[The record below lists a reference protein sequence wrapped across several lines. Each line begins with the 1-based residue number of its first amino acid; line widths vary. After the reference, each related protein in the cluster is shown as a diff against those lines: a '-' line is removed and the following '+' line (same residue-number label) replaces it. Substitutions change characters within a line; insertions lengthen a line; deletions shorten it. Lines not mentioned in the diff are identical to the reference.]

1 MANLVSL
8 TVYEINGLRL
18 ASSKVIAMSSA
29 NMIVTAYVSISAGIG
44 NGVLTF
50 AGTTVY
56 KEGQIVAANG
66 NQYQVI
72 VGGTSGLIG
81 TAPSNKIGTSTSGTV
96 TFNFM
101 GQWVTPATTNA
112 NPVLNSTIQ
121 INNGSEI
128 PTIYGVVETVAAIVT
143 AAG

>member
-1 MANLVSL
+1 MANLISL

-18 ASSKVIAMSSA
+18 AASKVIAMSSA
-29 NMIVTAYVSISAGIG
+29 NIISTAYVSTSVGTGSGLVAFAASTAYGVGELISS
-44 NGVLTF
+44 
-50 AGTTVY
+50 
-56 KEGQIVAANG
+56 NG

-72 VGGTSGLIG
+72 IGGTSGLIG
-81 TAPSNKIGTSTSGTV
+81 TAPSNRIGTSTSGTV
-96 TFNFM
+96 TFNYTGEF
-101 GQWVTPATTNA
+101 VTPATTNA

-121 INNGSEI
+121 INNGSGI